1 MLDETRW
8 RRRAFARGEP
18 RYRNAL
24 WSFHHGSL
32 SPCALFHA
40 ATPMLPRYE
49 YVSHE
54 RILVD
59 FRRGR
64 KRNGSFDFRRSNFPF
79 QSIFL
84 SLDIAPRGRKR
95 ANSFNVVSL
104 LFTKRKK
111 IIRALINIYT
121 FVKKWVFLH
130 IICISHYVP
139 SNRQSVINVQQLKY
153 LSRLSSWIH
162 SWKENY

>member
-1 MLDETRW
+1 MKLG
-8 RRRAFARGEP
+8 RGEELLLEE
-18 RYRNAL
+18 NL
-24 WSFHHGSL
+24 VIEMLFGL
-32 SPCALFHA
+32 FTTVLFHRA
-40 ATPMLPRYE
+40 RFSTQQRRYE

-111 IIRALINIYT
+111 IIRALINIYNLYIREKMSILT
-121 FVKKWVFLH
+121 YYMYITLH
-130 IICISHYVP
+130 FI
-139 SNRQSVINVQQLKY
+139 
-153 LSRLSSWIH
+153 
-162 SWKENY
+162 